1 MLPKKLVIDGIT
13 YDLEISEV
21 SKDDEEPKM
30 YSVHY
35 VDKDGNYP
43 PPVNVEYGD
52 GIYSEFLD
60 SCDFSVEE
68 AMNDLTYKYLNMV

>member
-1 MLPKKLVIDGIT
+1 MLPKKLVIDEIT
-13 YDLEISEV
+13 YNLETSEILNDG
-21 SKDDEEPKM
+21 KGPKM